1 MNKQLFG
8 KGSIYLLIALLAG
21 IFLLFLSGGISMGEK
36 ASASGSP
43 EDFELC
49 EQRCEER
56 LSSIL
61 SEVNGIR
68 EVSVMVTLDELPSS
82 KERPRVRGVAVV
94 CKGEETS
101 ELRLKIVMLTSSALG
116 VTSDKIFVTFS

>member
-36 ASASGSP
+36 ASVSGSP

-82 KERPRVRGVAVV
+82 KERPRIRGVAVV